1 VLEAFWG
8 YYEQFKGDILYLP
21 LVFIHDFATLS
32 LPPSDGRFYNSGLN
46 IWASMQGAHG
56 WE

>member
-1 VLEAFWG
+1 MLEAFWG

-46 IWASMQGAHG
+46 VGVSIQGAHG